1 MTGSSHGRGSPLDI
15 GFTSPRQSID
25 LAQVQQRSAG
35 HQRLQSATL
44 PQRQTPIRAKAA
56 REEQPVEALRKTRQR
71 VIHKYWCTKGCP
83 ERSFTTK
90 RNLTRHIDICHLKQG
105 SICPCCPERMRRVL
119 RHDYFLTHLA
129 RHITGERKTPYH
141 PNAAEILE
149 EEKQKSR
156 PRAPSNRPRSRNE
169 LASFSEGN
177 DMDEEHLSPIQR
189 AQDGEEL
196 SMDMS

>member
-1 MTGSSHGRGSPLDI
+1 MTGSSHGRSSPFDL
-15 GFTSPRQSID
+15 TSPRQLID
-25 LAQVQQRSAG
+25 LAPVHQKPAG
-35 HQRLQSATL
+35 HQRLQSATR
-44 PQRQTPIRAKAA
+44 PQRQTPIRTKA
-56 REEQPVEALRKTRQR
+56 
-71 VIHKYWCTKGCP
+71 CTKGCP

-90 RNLTRHIDICHLKQG
+90 RNLTRYIDICHLKQG
-105 SICPCCPERMRRVL
+105 SICPCYPERMRRVL

-129 RHITGERKTPYH
+129 RHITGERKTPCH